1 MNKSKVRISMSK
13 VWITK
18 SKVRRIKARLDE

>member
-1 MNKSKVRISMSK
+1 MNKSKVRISK
-13 VWITK
+13 RKAWITK